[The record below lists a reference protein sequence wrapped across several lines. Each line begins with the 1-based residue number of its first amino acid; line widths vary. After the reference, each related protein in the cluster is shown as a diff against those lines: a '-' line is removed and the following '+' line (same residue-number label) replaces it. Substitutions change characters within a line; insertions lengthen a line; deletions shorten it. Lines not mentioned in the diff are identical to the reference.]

1 MSDYLGKVVYL
12 SEAEYNTLVTN
23 GTITKNNVTVTY
35 SQNDLYITPE
45 VRHTLTFGN
54 GTYVY
59 DGSADVTVPVYT
71 GNTY

>member
-1 MSDYLGKVVYL
+1 MSDYLRKVVYL

-23 GTITKNNVTVTY
+23 GTITKNNITVNY
-35 SQNDLYITPE
+35 SDNDLYITPE

-71 GNTY
+71 GTSI